1 MKSPAVSVVIPVYR
15 SEGLLEQ
22 TLESVLNQTFQDFEI
37 ILVDNNASSGTR
49 AIADFYRKRFPDLIR
64 LIREPEQG
72 VCSARNTGIR
82 ESLGTYVALL
92 DDDDMMAPKRLEKQ
106 LKAAIEHPDA
116 SMITCGADF
125 IDHST
130 GKVIYQNVIGAPLK
144 WAILEGYLRDL
155 LTQVA
160 PSGNSD
166 SFVFAYPSTMF
177 FSRQKAIEAGL
188 FDLRLNPNFGEDY
201 EFSVRMFGRGTFV
214 TIPEPLAIYRFNAPA
229 SIGVRKNPEKL
240 RFLYLQGHKFF
251 FVLWENIG
259 QKNPNTKPVFQKIA
273 AFHLQLAGRHFLRYE
288 YGTKIGKALLMRAW
302 KNSPLNL
309 ELFKD
314 ALKSRFPKRLL
325 PRLFWFDHQFADPL
339 PPGIDRH
346 FEESLFSTPP
356 EWIP

>member
-1 MKSPAVSVVIPVYR
+1 
-15 SEGLLEQ
+15 
-22 TLESVLNQTFQDFEI
+22 
-37 ILVDNNASSGTR
+37 
-49 AIADFYRKRFPDLIR
+49 
-64 LIREPEQG
+64 
-72 VCSARNTGIR
+72 
-82 ESLGTYVALL
+82 
-92 DDDDMMAPKRLEKQ
+92 MAPERLEKQ

-130 GKVIYQNVIGAPLK
+130 GRVIHQNVIGAHLK
-144 WAILEGYLRDL
+144 WAILEGYLKDL
-155 LTQVA
+155 LTQVS
-160 PSGNSD
+160 PSRNSD
-166 SFVFAYPSTMF
+166 SFVLAYPSTMF
-177 FSRQKAIEAGL
+177 FSKQKAIAAGL

-201 EFSVRMFGRGTFV
+201 EFSVRMFGVGKFV

-229 SIGVRKNPEKL
+229 SIGTRRNPEKL

-251 FVLWENIG
+251 FVLWEDLG

-273 AFHLQLAGRHFLRYE
+273 SFHLQLAGRHFLRYE

-302 KNSPLNL
+302 KNSPFNL

-314 ALKSRFPKRLL
+314 AIKSRFPKRLL

-346 FEESLFSTPP
+346 FEESLFSIPP
-356 EWIP
+356 VWIQ